1 MTRYSVR
8 GPMMAGLAVL
18 ALGCGGFVAWAVATE
33 IDGAVVTQGRVEV
46 EARRQTLQHPDGGMV
61 AEIFVRDG
69 QTVKAGAPLIRLDD
83 SELLAQRALLHA
95 NLTETLARIDRLQAE
110 VSDAQTIT
118 FDEELL
124 ADATVNAQTQRLLAS
139 ETALFDSRRDT
150 QARTLEQ
157 LTERKKQTQSLI
169 GGYQRQV
176 QAGNRQL
183 QLIRQELTDQASL
196 LDRGLT
202 QASRVSAL
210 YRQEAELQGN
220 IGQLEASIAEARSS
234 IAGYEIEGLRTQA
247 SRREESQDALRSE
260 QPNELQIREQL
271 GVTETRLGRLVLRAP
286 MSGRVLGLKIHTIG
300 GVIAA
305 GQEVVSIVPQDVPLI
320 FMVRI
325 DPLQIDR
332 IHAGQSAMVRFPNF
346 NSRTT
351 PSFSATLRTV
361 SPDTI
366 TDPNTQSTYYT
377 AELELTPEAN
387 EALGDLPLQPGMPL
401 EAFIRT
407 GARSPA
413 SVLVKPLSD
422 YMAYALRED

>member
-124 ADATVNAQTQRLLAS
+124 ADATENAQTQRLLAS

>member
-1 MTRYSVR
+1 MSRYSTRMPVI
-8 GPMMAGLAVL
+8 AGLTVL
-18 ALGCGGFVAWAVATE
+18 ALGCGGFMAWAVATE

-46 EARRQTLQHPDGGMV
+46 EARRQTLQHPDGGLV
-61 AEIFVRDG
+61 SEILVRDG
-69 QTVKAGAPLIRLDD
+69 QTVEANAPLLRLDEA
-83 SELLAQRALLHA
+83 ELLAQRSLLQA
-95 NLTETLARIDRLQAE
+95 NLTETLARINRLQAE
-110 VSDAQTIT
+110 VADFAQIS
-118 FDEELL
+118 FDPVLLEE
-124 ADATVNAQTQRLLAS
+124 AARDPQTDRLLRS
-139 ETALFDSRRDT
+139 EIALFESRRDT

-157 LTERKKQTQSLI
+157 LVERKKQTQALI

-176 QAGNRQL
+176 QAGERQL
-183 QLIRQELTDQASL
+183 NLIRQELADQASL

-234 IAGYEIEGLRTQA
+234 IAGFEIEGLRTQA
-247 SRREESQDALRSE
+247 SRREESQDALRAE
-260 QPNELQIREQL
+260 QPRELEIREQL
-271 GVTETRLGRLVLRAP
+271 GVVETRLSRLVLRAP
-286 MSGRVLGLKIHTIG
+286 MSGRVLGLKIHTVG
-300 GVIAA
+300 GVITP

-320 FMVRI
+320 FTVRI
-325 DPLQIDR
+325 DPVQIDR
-332 IHAGQSAMVRFPNF
+332 IHAGQLAMVRFPNF

-351 PSFSATLRTV
+351 PSFAATLRTV

-366 TDPNTQSTYYT
+366 TDPATQATYYT
-377 AELELTPEAN
+377 AELELTEEAQT
-387 EALGDLPLQPGMPL
+387 ELGDLPLQPGMPL

-413 SVLVKPLSD
+413 SVLVKPLAD